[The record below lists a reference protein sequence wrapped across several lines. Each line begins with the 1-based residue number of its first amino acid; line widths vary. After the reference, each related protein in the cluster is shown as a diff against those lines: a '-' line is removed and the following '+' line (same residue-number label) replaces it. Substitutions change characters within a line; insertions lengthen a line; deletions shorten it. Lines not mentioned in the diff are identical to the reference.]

1 MEVAEKILITGGLLL
16 LLFAFVTGF
25 LMGRV
30 REHAFQAPKYL
41 ILSHM
46 EPLMQGTLMLALVW
60 AVRMSTLD
68 GRLEGLAASLM
79 VAAASIQG
87 SKELLNHYHG
97 IEDEFAH
104 RPHPIGFYAARIQS
118 PMASVGLVIFIVGV
132 LRALFAS

>member
-1 MEVAEKILITGGLLL
+1 MDVAEKILITGGVLL

-25 LMGRV
+25 LLSRV
-30 REHAFQAPKYL
+30 RGTEPVGPKYL

-60 AVRMSTLD
+60 AVRLSDLD

-87 SKELLNHYHG
+87 SKELLNYYQG
-97 IEDEFAH
+97 IQDEFAT
-104 RPHPIGFYAARIQS
+104 RPRPIGWYAARIQA
-118 PMASVGLVIFIVGV
+118 PMASVGLIIFVVGV
-132 LRALFAS
+132 LRGL